1 MNRRAAR
8 TSAIGRRVAALRS
21 GRDVGGQRHPR
32 YNVVGGSNRVLLEP
46 DNTATAGVTRPNDG
60 RGVTVN
66 ITVMEEREGN
76 ALVLLPTDRLY
87 SGNAHSFE
95 TLLMEF
101 INNGERQVVVD
112 CSRLDFISSAGMRVL
127 LMASRALKALNGS
140 LAVCAMRTHVEETYR
155 ISGLH
160 RVISTETSRE
170 AALEAVSGSAS
181 GE

>member
-1 MNRRAAR
+1 
-8 TSAIGRRVAALRS
+8 
-21 GRDVGGQRHPR
+21 
-32 YNVVGGSNRVLLEP
+32 
-46 DNTATAGVTRPNDG
+46 
-60 RGVTVN
+60 
-66 ITVMEEREGN
+66 MEEREGN